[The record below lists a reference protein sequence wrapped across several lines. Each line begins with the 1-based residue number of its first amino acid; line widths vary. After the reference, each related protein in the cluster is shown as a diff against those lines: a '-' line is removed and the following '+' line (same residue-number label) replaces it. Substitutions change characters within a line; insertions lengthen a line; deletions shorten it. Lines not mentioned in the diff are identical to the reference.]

1 MKKVLVITYYW
12 PPAGGPGVQRWLK
25 FCTYLPKYGIS
36 PIVFAPKNPE
46 YPIIDNTLINELSN
60 DIQIIKYP
68 IFEPYKLA
76 SLFNKKVSNTISKGV
91 IPEASKQSFIQKLM
105 LWVRGNLFIPDAR
118 KFWVKPSVNFLEKEI
133 SKLQVDTIITTGPPH
148 SVHLIGKLLKQKL
161 GVKWFADFRD
171 PWTSIGYHKDL
182 KLTRWAQKRHLKLES
197 QVLKNADEILVTS
210 YATEK
215 EFLSLTNQPIHVLTN
230 GYDKQNYNIDCRLDD
245 KFTLAHIGSLLT
257 ERNPIVLWKVLSEL
271 LKENVEFKSFF
282 ELKLAGVISK
292 EVIQS
297 LEKFDL
303 LQYTNQL
310 GYLTH
315 QQAII
320 EQKSSQ
326 VLLIIEIDS
335 EHTKQIIP
343 GKVFESLAANRP
355 IIGLGP
361 QESDFFNIIKQT
373 QTGKVFCYNEAIDL
387 KKHIL
392 DLFDNF
398 KKGEL
403 EVCSK
408 NTEQFSRENL
418 TEQLSKI
425 L

>member
-46 YPIIDNTLINELSN
+46 YPIIDDTLINELSN

-171 PWTSIGYHKDL
+171 PWTSIGYHMDL

-257 ERNPIVLWKVLSEL
+257 ERNPTVLWKVLSEL

-282 ELKLAGVISK
+282 ELKLAGVISQ

-335 EHTKQIIP
+335 EHAKQIIP

-361 QESDFFNIIKQT
+361 QESDFFNIINQT

-403 EVCSK
+403 VVCSK